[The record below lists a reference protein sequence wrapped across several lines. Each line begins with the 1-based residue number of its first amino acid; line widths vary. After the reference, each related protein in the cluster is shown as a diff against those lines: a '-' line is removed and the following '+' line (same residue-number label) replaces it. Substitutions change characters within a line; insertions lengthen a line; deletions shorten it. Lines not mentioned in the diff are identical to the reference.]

1 MRAKT
6 VDLNFDFYTCGFVVE
21 EQRPWDTSYYPTI
34 PAADSSTTNLGTNNL
49 ATF

>member
-6 VDLNFDFYTCGFVVE
+6 LDMGFDYYTCGFVVE
-21 EQRPWDTSYYPTI
+21 EQKSWDTSYYPTVSV
-34 PAADSSTTNLGTNNL
+34 PDATTTNLGTNNL